1 MMGNNNKILT
11 VSYGTFSCTLEGFED
26 SFDTMKAIA
35 EYFRGLAAE
44 DRFFGAVPPTPDA
57 ALMAS
62 IAERE
67 STRRVAAHQEDG
79 HITLRASET
88 APAQVQEH
96 VPETIA
102 EQVETPAVATAAP
115 EPQAPFAQAA
125 AAPVVAAAAAG
136 GAATIAERLQRIRAV
151 VNNAQDEE
159 PAPQQYAEDEH
170 SEEFAAKTADAPI
183 AVTDIDDDAA
193 PEVPEVENLE
203 VDSLEVESTTY
214 AEETASDPVAAASDD
229 AAFED
234 DDFEAEQDSVEAEA
248 VFESDDASIEDVNTV
263 SEDFEAEATAEA
275 SEVVDTLD
283 EEDLA
288 EDIADDV
295 SLTDAEDDLEE
306 ELVAEDPTEFDAA
319 DDAAH
324 DAAAIQSAEDQ
335 ANEIEAALAQLAA
348 DEKASEA
355 IDEEAIDEVALAD
368 DSIAAAMASY
378 SLNNNADEP
387 GEDHDGAQDY
397 AEAEFEDEDEE
408 AFPSENLFEGEAS
421 EDSAEDDA
429 AEDMAEP
436 KSAIDAVAK
445 QVADSIRRTRVIK
458 VNRVDVEQ
466 AVQDGHIEA
475 ADDPESSLSDQD
487 EAELMADLARVEAED
502 TPQFASEDL
511 QGEAAETDEF
521 AAEEAGVGSPEAEA
535 ETEFAAEEGAEQEP
549 VAFETDVNR
558 LMDEAD
564 QQMDEPES
572 AKRRSA
578 FQALKAA
585 VAARKADKGLAKEAD
600 ANDDSGAYRSD
611 LAEVV
616 QPRRPDTPEKTEER
630 PARPAPLRL
639 VAEQRVDVEGAQDE
653 GPIRPRRVASSEDGA
668 EEISE
673 FADYAE
679 EKGATE
685 LPDLLEAAAS
695 YLAFVEGKEQ
705 FSRPQLMTK
714 VRQVEKEDFSR
725 EDGLRSFGQ
734 LLRAGKIEKVAGGRF
749 AVTSEI
755 GYRPD
760 QREAG

>member
-1 MMGNNNKILT
+1 M
-11 VSYGTFSCTLEGFED
+11 
-26 SFDTMKAIA
+26 
-35 EYFRGLAAE
+35 
-44 DRFFGAVPPTPDA
+44 
-57 ALMAS
+57 
-62 IAERE
+62 
-67 STRRVAAHQEDG
+67 
-79 HITLRASET
+79 
-88 APAQVQEH
+88 
-96 VPETIA
+96 
-102 EQVETPAVATAAP
+102 
-115 EPQAPFAQAA
+115 
-125 AAPVVAAAAAG
+125 
-136 GAATIAERLQRIRAV
+136 
-151 VNNAQDEE
+151 
-159 PAPQQYAEDEH
+159 
-170 SEEFAAKTADAPI
+170 
-183 AVTDIDDDAA
+183 
-193 PEVPEVENLE
+193 
-203 VDSLEVESTTY
+203 
-214 AEETASDPVAAASDD
+214 
-229 AAFED
+229 
-234 DDFEAEQDSVEAEA
+234 
-248 VFESDDASIEDVNTV
+248 FESDDASIDDVDTV

-275 SEVVDTLD
+275 SETADTID
-283 EEDLA
+283 EAVLA

-295 SLTDAEDDLEE
+295 SLTDAEEDLEE
-306 ELVAEDPTEFDAA
+306 DLVAEDPTEFDAA

-348 DEKASEA
+348 DEEAPEAIVEEA

-387 GEDHDGAQDY
+387 DEDHDGAQDY

-408 AFPSENLFEGEAS
+408 AFPSENLFEGEAP
-421 EDSAEDDA
+421 EDSAEDDV
-429 AEDMAEP
+429 AEDTAEP
-436 KSAIDAVAK
+436 KSVIDAVAK

-466 AVQDGHIEA
+466 AVQDGHIETT
-475 ADDPESSLSDQD
+475 DVSESSLSDQD
-487 EAELMADLARVEAED
+487 EAELLADLARVEAEAP
-502 TPQFASEDL
+502 PQLASEDL
-511 QGEAAETDEF
+511 QGQAAETDEF
-521 AAEEAGVGSPEAEA
+521 AAEEADAGSPEAEA
-535 ETEFAAEEGAEQEP
+535 ETEFAAEGDAEQEP

-600 ANDDSGAYRSD
+600 ANNDSGAYRSD

-734 LLRAGKIEKVAGGRF
+734 LLRAGKIEKVPGGRF